1 MAIQVIVMGA
11 LGRMGSTIVNMVKA
25 DPAFELA
32 GCVVLE
38 GQLGSATGAG
48 FPVSAWLDD
57 LLQRAPQATVIDFT
71 TATSSLQTAE
81 LLVKSGGRHI
91 IGTTGFTAKQKE
103 DLEELAQQ
111 TPIFLSPN
119 MSVGINVLLKI
130 LPDLTRLLGDQYD
143 LEMME
148 IHHNKKQDSP
158 SGTALRLAECLA
170 ESRECDLRDTA
181 CYHREGIIGERPA
194 GQLGIQTLRGGDVV
208 GDHTVY
214 YFGPGERI
222 SITHQAHSRENFA
235 KGALR
240 AAHWIQTQPAGKIYS
255 MQDMLQ

>member
-11 LGRMGSTIVNMVKA
+11 LGRMGSTIVNMVKN
-25 DPAFELA
+25 DPVFELT

-38 GQLGSATGAG
+38 GELGNAKGTG
-48 FPVSAWLDD
+48 FPVSAWLED
-57 LLQRAPQATVIDFT
+57 LLERAPQATILDFT
-71 TATSSLQTAE
+71 TATASVQTAE
-81 LLVKSGGRHI
+81 IAAKSGARHV
-91 IGTTGFTAKQKE
+91 IGTTGFTANQKKYI
-103 DLEELAQQ
+103 ARFARQ

-119 MSVGINVLLKI
+119 MSVGVNVLLKI

-148 IHHNKKQDSP
+148 IHHNKKRDSP

-170 ESRECDLRDTA
+170 EAREWELRDTA
-181 CYHREGIIGERPA
+181 CYHREGMIGERPA
-194 GQLGIQTLRGGDVV
+194 KQLGIQTLRGGDVV

-214 YFGPGERI
+214 FFGPGERI

-240 AAHWIQTQPAGKIYS
+240 AARWLQDQPAGKIYS
-255 MQDMLQ
+255 MQDMLR

>member
-11 LGRMGSTIVNMVKA
+11 LGRMGSTIVNLVRA
-25 DPAFELA
+25 DPAFELV

-38 GQLGSATGAG
+38 SQLGDTTGAG
-48 FPVSAWLDD
+48 YPATAWLED
-57 LLQRAPQATVIDFT
+57 LLERTPQATIIDFT
-71 TATSSLQTAE
+71 STESSLHTAA
-81 LLVKSGGRHI
+81 LLAQSGGRHV
-91 IGTTGFTAKQKE
+91 IGTTGFDANQKKS
-103 DLEELAQQ
+103 LAEFAQK

-130 LPDLTRLLGDQYD
+130 LPELTRLLGDQYD
-143 LEMME
+143 VEMME
-148 IHHNKKQDSP
+148 IHHNKKRDSP
-158 SGTALRLAECLA
+158 SGTALRLAEALA
-170 ESRECDLRDTA
+170 EAKSWELGRTA
-181 CYHREGIIGERPA
+181 CYHREGLIGERPA
-194 GQLGIQTLRGGDVV
+194 DQLGIQTLRGGDVV

-222 SITHQAHSRENFA
+222 SVTHQAHSRENFA

-240 AAHWIQTQPAGKIYS
+240 AARWLQSQDPGKLYS